1 MRREFRLF
9 SGLVVLLIR
18 ENQGKAVNFYY
29 DEKYKE
35 LYISFFKYLLILF
48 RDKVK

>member
-1 MRREFRLF
+1 MSREFRLF

-18 ENQGKAVNFYY
+18 DNSGKTLSFYY

-48 RDKVK
+48 KDKVK